1 GPCPEPLCLGSCAA
15 AGCVSLV
22 WWSPTEACRTRSGT
36 RQMQLRRHS
45 ARIGPVP
52 KARSPRPPAPPGSAP
67 GSRSAANRAVL
78 PRWGLTSGSPTW
90 SAGAWR
96 WPSSSGLPSPICSPR
111 GGYTAFAVYTPFE
124 GTSVGEAMDAEVT
137 KLLPEHV
144 SREVR
149 HALFQGVCDPHG
161 AHASEV
167 LVVDPPDHPRLSLV
181 HLPDL
186 AVAGNDV
193 AQGLGAAMDM
203 SFLHAL
209 VDALGD
215 SFPDHLPLEFGEHGQ
230 HLEEGPAGR
239 VTSVKGF

>member
-1 GPCPEPLCLGSCAA
+1 VHGG
-15 AGCVSLV
+15 
-22 WWSPTEACRTRSGT
+22 
-36 RQMQLRRHS
+36 
-45 ARIGPVP
+45 
-52 KARSPRPPAPPGSAP
+52 
-67 GSRSAANRAVL
+67 
-78 PRWGLTSGSPTW
+78 GSP
-90 SAGAWR
+90 
-96 WPSSSGLPSPICSPR
+96 PSGLPSPICSPR
-111 GGYTAFAVYTPFE
+111 GGYTAFAIYTPFE

-239 VTSVKGF
+239 VTSVKGFRHAAEAAPMPVKLVHQLGEVGDPPGKAVHLPNEDQVHAAGLHVFAEAGEMGLVEGGAGVALVGVDADHIPTLGPAKSK